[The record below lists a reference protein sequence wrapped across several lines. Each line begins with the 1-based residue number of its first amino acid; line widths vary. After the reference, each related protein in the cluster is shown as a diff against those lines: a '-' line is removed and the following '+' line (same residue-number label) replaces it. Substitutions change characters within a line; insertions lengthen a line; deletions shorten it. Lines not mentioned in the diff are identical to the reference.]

1 MNNDPLK
8 TARDI
13 LAEMTDCHERSM
25 DDIMATTQVGILAA
39 LIALCDGST
48 TGLSPSAV
56 LTNHSTRCADELHA

>member
-39 LIALCDGST
+39 LIALCERLDH
-48 TGLSPSAV
+48 GLIA
-56 LTNHSTRCADELHA
+56 LGGIDESLHEVRR